1 MFDSRTAGLP
11 LNSDW
16 MKDAMDMMSSGCFVD
31 VRMGARVRDRASRRG
46 VECGRLLLRGSF
58 PTRIIF
64 ESAFDAATRLG
75 SARLGSAGRRRR
87 AAEPVEREFQQSRAR
102 RTPLDRPPVTA
113 RFVRMD
119 GNSTESVGGNQRI
132 DIDIDIDALAERL
145 RELAPDQDALEEARE
160 AQERACVD
168 LVLAADAVKS
178 FLKFDATHA
187 EQIKRDLRRAAELAK
202 AIAEET
208 HAASASIARAKRV
221 LIEANVIG
229 EDALRAFDPD
239 AKRKDYY

>member
-1 MFDSRTAGLP
+1 MTAR
-11 LNSDW
+11 
-16 MKDAMDMMSSGCFVD
+16 FV
-31 VRMGARVRDRASRRG
+31 SY
-46 VECGRLLLRGSF
+46 
-58 PTRIIF
+58 
-64 ESAFDAATRLG
+64 
-75 SARLGSAGRRRR
+75 
-87 AAEPVEREFQQSRAR
+87 
-102 RTPLDRPPVTA
+102 

-119 GNSTESVGGNQRI
+119 GNSTESVGGNQR
-132 DIDIDIDALAERL
+132 IDIDIDALAERL
-145 RELAPDQDALEEARE
+145 RELAPDQDALEEARD

-221 LIEANVIG
+221 LIEASVIG
-229 EDALRAFDPD
+229 KDELSAFDPD
-239 AKRKDYY
+239 AKRKDY